1 MEKVSDI
8 RTRDF
13 HTSWISARVT
23 TSVSPVVVQGWRC
36 YQIILLPLQSHRP
49 FIQKIH
55 IFLYMFTFIH
65 AHVALCNRYW
75 TFLRYLFSIVEV
87 LTSVIILLP
96 LQSYRPFIQKN
107 AHFSS
112 TCSLSTTLNV
122 ALCNR
127 YWISHRHFF
136 SIVEVLTLHSS
147 MVLLP
152 AHCLKCMWRIKT
164 FRSRVCTIQP
174 LNIRHHTSIHT
185 P

>member
-96 LQSYRPFIQKN
+96 LQSYRPFIQKMHIFPLHV
-107 AHFSS
+107 HFQ
-112 TCSLSTTLNV
+112 
-122 ALCNR
+122 
-127 YWISHRHFF
+127 
-136 SIVEVLTLHSS
+136 
-147 MVLLP
+147 P
-152 AHCLKCMWRIKT
+152 
-164 FRSRVCTIQP
+164 RSCCTMQP
-174 LNIRHHTSIHT
+174 LLDISPPFFFLLWKFWRCIHQWYCFQRIA
-185 P
+185 